1 MIFLNLNRKKK
12 KKQKDKRKKEMFI
25 LTILNLT
32 SPILNLTLMIKD
44 FIKLKILIESRLKNL
59 TKLNNSMILSK
70 TIRKYSKTLSKS
82 KIIVSK

>member
-12 KKQKDKRKKEMFI
+12 KKQKDKRKKEMII

-44 FIKLKILIESRLKNL
+44 FIKLKILLES
-59 TKLNNSMILSK
+59 
-70 TIRKYSKTLSKS
+70 
-82 KIIVSK
+82 